1 MQLPE
6 DFKEFIELMISERV
20 RFVMIGGYAYNLYR
34 NPRATGDIDFFVACD
49 RENDSRLRRVLDRF
63 GFAKTLPPPTDALLK
78 PDKVVMLGRSP
89 FRIDLITEIDGV
101 SFTEVEK
108 TCRQFNTDQLAIP
121 VISAE
126 MLLKNKE
133 STGRAKDASDAEERR
148 QLFKS

>member
-6 DFKEFIELMISERV
+6 DFKEFIGLMISERV

-49 RENDSRLRRVLDRF
+49 RENDSRVRRVLDRF
-63 GFAKTLPPPTDALLK
+63 GFAETLPPPTDSLLK
-78 PDKVVMLGRSP
+78 PGKVVMLGRSP

-101 SFTEVEK
+101 NFTEVEK
-108 TCRQFNTDQLAIP
+108 TCRQFNIDQLAVP

-133 STGRAKDASDAEERR
+133 STGRAKDASDAEELR
-148 QLFKS
+148 QLLKS